1 MSVRQL
7 YELQVMEL
15 DISSAEQSAAQAQA
29 RLNDSEELRL
39 AQLKLTT
46 ARGGLDALVQQQKQ
60 NDWAVADITAKMTVT
75 SESLY
80 GGRVRNPKELTDL
93 QHELDA
99 LTRQRNPLEE
109 KALSYM
115 EKIESAQAGIAKLD
129 SDLKEV
135 ESRLREER
143 KALHAQLE
151 EIKARLAALHE
162 QHAAKIAII
171 PPEDVKFYADLKKR
185 RGVPVARVE
194 KGTCACRI
202 SLSSAEIQRARAG
215 RIVQCSSCSRILF
228 IE

>member
-7 YELQVMEL
+7 YELQVLEL
-15 DISSAEQSAAQAQA
+15 DIASAEQSAAQAQA

-39 AQLKLTT
+39 AQLKLNT
-46 ARGGLDALVQQQKQ
+46 ARGGLEALAQQQKQ
-60 NDWAVADITAKMTVT
+60 NDWAVAYITARMTVT

-109 KALSYM
+109 KALGYM
-115 EKIESAQAGIAKLD
+115 EKIQSAQEGLAKLD
-129 SDLKEV
+129 AELKAT

-151 EIKARLAALHE
+151 EIKVRLAALHE
-162 QHAAKIAII
+162 QHAARITLI
-171 PPEDVKFYADLKKR
+171 PPEEVRFYADLKKR
-185 RGVPVARVE
+185 RGAPVVRVE

-202 SLSSAEIQRARAG
+202 SLSSAELQRARAG
-215 RIVQCSSCSRILF
+215 KIVQCSSCSRILF